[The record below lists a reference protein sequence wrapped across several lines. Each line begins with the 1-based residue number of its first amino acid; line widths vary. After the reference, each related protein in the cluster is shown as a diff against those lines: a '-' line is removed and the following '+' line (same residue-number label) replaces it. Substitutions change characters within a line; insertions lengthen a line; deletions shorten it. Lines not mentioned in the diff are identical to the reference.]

1 MKNARLWITLPLIAL
16 AIYWSFHSLMPSRSD
31 TGIEAS
37 YGFSTDRA
45 LKHVEEIS
53 RKPHAVGFPAHVQV
67 RDYIAR
73 ELEKMGLEVSL
84 QAGYTAGDW
93 GNFSKA
99 TNIVSRIE
107 GSGDGKALLLLS
119 HYDSNPHSSL
129 GASDAGS
136 GVATI
141 LEGIRAFL
149 DKNRKP
155 KNDIII
161 LISDAEELG
170 LNGADLFANRHP
182 WTSDVGLIL
191 NFEARGSGGP
201 SYMFMETNRGNEKL
215 IESFISADP
224 EYPVSNS
231 LAYSIY
237 KLLPNDTDLTVFRE
251 DRDIEGFNF
260 AFIDDHFDYHTVR
273 DSYNRL
279 DRNSLTHQGSYLM
292 PLLYHLSEADLGKMK
307 SLNDHVYFNIP
318 VFKMVSYPFDWI
330 WPMWYL
336 ALAALLVLL
345 IVGFRNQT
353 LTVKGVL
360 LGFLPLFVS
369 LMING
374 ATGYFAWK
382 VITAA
387 YPGYKDILHGFP
399 YNGHAYILGLVFLSL
414 AVCFWMYRVF
424 KSISLPEFLIGPA
437 VIWLAICWGVA
448 EYLPGASFFILPVYA
463 LLASLLL
470 LLYQKEPDPLLLL
483 FLGLPA
489 LFIYAPFTAMFPI
502 ALGLKM
508 GVTTTLI
515 TTLCF
520 ALLLPLTAQFKRKK
534 TLGVLAFAGFLISI
548 FIAHLQSG
556 FIPERAKPTSLVYVL
571 NTDDKQSMWATYEKE
586 ISDWTRGIMGDDI
599 REQGP
604 GENNVPGSKYNT
616 RYTYWARTG
625 AKEIP
630 GPVVTIEKDT
640 TLGDTR
646 FLEVGIFP
654 QRKVNRL
661 EVFSGS
667 TPIRKAAINGVEIS
681 PYYLAERKNNRL
693 VTHYISDNDSTILEL
708 SLPRGKELNLTLY
721 EASNDLLEHP
731 SFDIPPR
738 PEDNIPMPF
747 VLNDAVITVK
757 SIRH

>member
-1 MKNARLWITLPLIAL
+1 MKNTRLWITLPLLVL
-16 AIYWSFHSLMPSRSD
+16 AVYWSFHSLMPSVSD
-31 TGIEAS
+31 RDIERT

-45 LKHVEEIS
+45 LEHVKEIS
-53 RKPHAVGFPAHVQV
+53 RKPHAVGFPAHSEV
-67 RDYIAR
+67 RDYVVQA
-73 ELEKMGLEVSL
+73 LEAMGLEVSL
-84 QAGYTAGDW
+84 QQGYTAGDW

-107 GSGDGKALLLLS
+107 GSGEGKALLLLS

-149 DKNRKP
+149 SKNKKP

-182 WTSDVGLIL
+182 WTSEVGLIL

-224 EYPVSNS
+224 KYPVSNS

-260 AFIDDHFDYHTVR
+260 AFIDDHFDYHSVR
-273 DSYNRL
+273 DSYERL

-292 PLLYHLSEADLGKMK
+292 PLLHYLSEADLGQMK

-336 ALAALLVLL
+336 ALAFLGGLLVF
-345 IVGFRNQT
+345 GFRNQT
-353 LTVKGVL
+353 LKIKGVF
-360 LGFLPLFVS
+360 LGFVPL
-369 LMING
+369 LITLLING
-374 ATGYFAWK
+374 VIGYFAWA
-382 VITAA
+382 VITTA

-399 YNGHAYILGLVFLSL
+399 YNGHAYILALAFLSL
-414 AVCFWMYRVF
+414 SVCFWIYRSF
-424 KSISLPEFLIGPA
+424 RSTSLPELLIGPLF
-437 VIWLAICWGVA
+437 IWLAICWGVG
-448 EYLPGASFFILPVYA
+448 EYLPGASFFIIPVFA

-489 LFIYAPFTAMFPI
+489 VFIFAPFTSMFPV

-508 GVTTTLI
+508 AITTTLI

-520 ALLLPLTAQFKRKK
+520 ALLLPLVAQYKRKR
-534 TLGVLAFAGFLISI
+534 TLGTLAFAGFLISL
-548 FIAHLQSG
+548 FTAHLQSG
-556 FIPERAKPTSLVYVL
+556 FTRDRAKPTSLVYLL

-616 RYTYWARTG
+616 RYTFWARTG
-625 AKEIP
+625 AKQIP

-654 QRKVNRL
+654 QRPVNRL
-661 EVFSGS
+661 EVFTGD
-667 TPIRKAAINGVEIS
+667 TPILKASVNGVELS
-681 PYYLAERKNNRL
+681 PYYLKERRNNRL
-693 VTHYISDNDSTILEL
+693 FTHYISDNDSTYLEV

-721 EASNDLLEHP
+721 EASNDLLKNP

-738 PEDNIPMPF
+738 PEENIPMPF